1 MERQLENQQLRQQ
14 IQRDRQQDEGGY
26 IPRLGLFDLGQSAII
41 VGKLGEPGT
50 ILCRLPTERPS
61 Q

>member
-1 MERQLENQQLRQQ
+1 MMGIAHAREDSMIEKNN
-14 IQRDRQQDEGGY
+14 
-26 IPRLGLFDLGQSAII
+26 DLGQSAII

-50 ILCRLPTERPS
+50 ILYRLPTERPS